1 MHHLFGLQLHIQSR
15 WNNTS
20 SSSTCQ
26 KNTRFPCILQRENHA
41 HGMMHTKKT
50 AKNEAITRD
59 FFSRGNHFQIRQFPR
74 EFLFQGRLLG
84 RERERL

>member
-59 FFSRGNHFQIRQFPR
+59 FFR
-74 EFLFQGRLLG
+74 EEITSKSDSFHENFYFKVDY
-84 RERERL
+84 